1 MARKTDPQPALFDL
15 GFAGVTATGLDIRD
29 REPSWEDLEH
39 AYLQLTVSEQASQWS
54 LGDWWI
60 LADGVYGEK
69 APQLVHNS
77 RCSRKTLQNF
87 AWVCRKFVYF
97 PLPLPSHSD
106 WPLRR
111 RLALSFYHHSA
122 VAGLVGSTDQGH
134 ALAIHLLD
142 EAEADPE
149 TSVEDLEEAVRQFR
163 GEGEE
168 PPEGKDVGFAV
179 GPIPV
184 RLDRLYASVTN
195 LQDDLPDDWNAE
207 RTLLGDALTALDAC
221 RNSARNREIG
231 GVPALVGQPAEVEV

>member
-1 MARKTDPQPALFDL
+1 MPKTDVQPALFDL

-69 APQLVHNS
+69 APQLVVNA
-77 RCSRKTLQNF
+77 RCSRKTLQNY
-87 AWVCRKFVYF
+87 AWVCRKFVRF
-97 PLPLPSHSD
+97 PVALPSHGD

-111 RLALSFYHHSA
+111 RLVLSFYHHSA
-122 VAGLVGSTDQGH
+122 VAGLVGESDQAT
-134 ALAIHLLD
+134 ALAVRLLD

-149 TSVEDLEEAVRQFR
+149 RSVEDLEEAVRQFR
-163 GEGEE
+163 GEPEDKDEGEE
-168 PPEGKDVGFAV
+168 VGFAV
-179 GPIPV
+179 GPVPQ
-184 RLDRLYASVTN
+184 RLDRLYTSISN

-207 RTLLGDALTALDAC
+207 RVLLGDALTALDAC

-231 GVPALVGQPAEVEV
+231 GAPALVGQPQEVEA

>member
-1 MARKTDPQPALFDL
+1 MSKTDLQPVLFDL

-60 LADGVYGEK
+60 LASGVYGEK
-69 APQLVHNS
+69 APQLIHNS

-97 PLPLPSHSD
+97 PVALPSHSD
-106 WPLRR
+106 WSLRR
-111 RLALSFYHHSA
+111 RLVLSFYHHSA
-122 VAGLVGSTDQGH
+122 VAGLVGESD
-134 ALAIHLLD
+134 LATVLAGQLLD
-142 EAEADPE
+142 GAEANPD

-163 GEGEE
+163 GDSQEQL
-168 PPEGKDVGFAV
+168 
-179 GPIPV
+179 IPQ
-184 RLDRLYASVTN
+184 RLDRLCTSISN

-207 RTLLGDALTALDAC
+207 RVLLGDALTALDAC

-231 GVPALVGQPAEVEV
+231 GAPALVDQPVEVEA

>member
-1 MARKTDPQPALFDL
+1 MARKSDPQPVLFDL

-60 LADGVYGEK
+60 LASGVYGEK
-69 APQLVHNS
+69 APQLIHNS

-87 AWVCRKFVYF
+87 AWVCRKFIYF
-97 PLPLPSHSD
+97 PVPLPSHSD

-111 RLALSFYHHSA
+111 RLVISFYHHSA
-122 VAGLVGSTDQGH
+122 VAGLVGESDQAT
-134 ALAIHLLD
+134 ALAIRLLD

-149 TSVEDLEEAVRQFR
+149 RSVEDLEEAVRRFR
-163 GEGEE
+163 GDSQEQL
-168 PPEGKDVGFAV
+168 
-179 GPIPV
+179 IPQ
-184 RLDRLYASVTN
+184 RLDRLCTSVSN

-207 RTLLGDALTALDAC
+207 RALLGDALTALDAC
-221 RNSARNREIG
+221 RNSARNRDAG
-231 GVPALVGQPAEVEV
+231 GQPTLVGQPAEVEA